1 MTDAAK
7 WLEGRLPEMEGALSS
22 LVNVNSFTD
31 NRDGGNRVGDLLAG
45 IFELEGLALNRVKSE
60 RYADHVVFRSAGR
73 AGAKPVGLIGHLDTV
88 FPPGAF
94 EGYRVDGDL
103 RRGPGVLD
111 MKGGL
116 VVVAWAL
123 KALAQT
129 KGLAALPPVRVVIVS
144 DEEVGSF

>member
-1 MTDAAK
+1 MAD
-7 WLEGRLPEMEGALSS
+7 WLADKLPEMEGALSA

-31 NRDGGNRVGDLLAG
+31 NRDGGNRVGALLRSVFS
-45 IFELEGLALNRVKSE
+45 IEGLSAEVVPSE
-60 RYADHVVFRSAGR
+60 RYANHLVFRSQGR

-88 FPPGAF
+88 FPPGIF
-94 EGYRVDGDL
+94 EGYRVDSDL

-123 KALAQT
+123 RSLAQSV
-129 KGLAALPPVRVVIVS
+129 GLSALPPLRVIIVS
-144 DEEVGSF
+144 